1 MSNEL
6 GPDSTVR
13 ELFEAIAVDKGVNLV
28 PVAIS
33 KAEDE
38 VARLAIFITGEQ
50 EDARLLFAN
59 LMAYVDQ
66 LHAAAEQ
73 HAANLEAEDEPAII
87 VP

>member
-1 MSNEL
+1 MSNL
-6 GPDSTVR
+6 GADSTVR
-13 ELFEAIAVDKGVNLV
+13 EVFEFIEIDKGVNLV

-50 EDARLLFAN
+50 EDAQLLFAN

-66 LHAAAEQ
+66 LHTAAEQ
-73 HAANLEAEDEPAII
+73 HAANVEAEDESPII
-87 VP
+87 VQ

>member
-1 MSNEL
+1 MSDKL

-13 ELFEAIAVDKGVNLV
+13 ELFEAIAVETGVNLV

-33 KAEDE
+33 KADDA

-50 EDARLLFAN
+50 EDSRLLFAN

-73 HAANLEAEDEPAII
+73 HAANLEAEDEPAIFL
-87 VP
+87 P